1 MALRTE
7 TGLTAPRGFIEDV
20 FAIDKAVYSAE
31 LCGKIENLYTRY
43 EFCPDSFILVYDGDV
58 LAGYLN
64 VFPIS
69 DALYGQLNAPDFF
82 GMRDDDI
89 VPSEMDTWRKDK
101 LNHLF
106 IISVAII
113 PEYRKGETIKL
124 LGNTFLSF
132 LREKDKEGYKLGSIA
147 GSAVSTGGASFL
159 KRMHGEF
166 VKELE
171 DGYKYY
177 MVDTEHARRL
187 IADGLLL

>member
-89 VPSEMDTWRKDK
+89 LPSEMDTWRKDK

-124 LGNTFLSF
+124 LGNTFLAF
-132 LREKDKEGYKLGSIA
+132 LREKDNAGYKLGSIA

-177 MVDTEHARRL
+177 MVDTDHARRL